1 MKINDEKLFRHYYD
15 VRKEEHINIQQFIE
29 DYFLQITPKTFLRK
43 YREWL
48 QMNNLEYIYWSVEE
62 YINWYAKHFQIDQE
76 IVDLCMDKYNKIKGV
91 NLKFSNLTIATS
103 LVFVIGNIG
112 KEELKSLSGISLTP
126 INQCINVLQSMGIDN
141 NINLNTNFKIHS
153 NNNIFEKE
161 VK

>member
-1 MKINDEKLFRHYYD
+1 MKIDDEKLFRHYYD

-48 QMNNLEYIYWSVEE
+48 QINNLEYIYWSVEE
-62 YINWYAKHFQIDQE
+62 YINWYAKHFKIDQE
-76 IVDLCMDKYNKIKGV
+76 IVDLCMDKYNKIKD
-91 NLKFSNLTIATS
+91 LKFSNLTVATS
-103 LVFVIGNIG
+103 LIFVIGNIG

-126 INQCINVLQSMGIDN
+126 INQCINVLKSMGIDN
-141 NINLNTNFKIHS
+141 DINSNTKFKIHP
-153 NNNIFEKE
+153 NNNMFEKE

>member
-126 INQCINVLQSMGIDN
+126 INQCINELKNMNIDN
-141 NINLNTNFKIHS
+141 NITKDTNFQIHQ
-153 NNNIFEKE
+153 NNNILNKE

>member
-62 YINWYAKHFQIDQE
+62 YINWYTKHFQISQ
-76 IVDLCMDKYNKIKGV
+76 IVKDRCYNYYNK
-91 NLKFSNLTIATS
+91 LKSLSINFSNLTLATAIFFINS
-103 LVFVIGNIG
+103 GVDQEEI
-112 KEELKSLSGISLTP
+112 KELAGISLNT
-126 INQCINVLQSMGIDN
+126 INQCISFLSNLGI
-141 NINLNTNFKIHS
+141 
-153 NNNIFEKE
+153 NNNVEIGQQNILNK
-161 VK
+161 VIK